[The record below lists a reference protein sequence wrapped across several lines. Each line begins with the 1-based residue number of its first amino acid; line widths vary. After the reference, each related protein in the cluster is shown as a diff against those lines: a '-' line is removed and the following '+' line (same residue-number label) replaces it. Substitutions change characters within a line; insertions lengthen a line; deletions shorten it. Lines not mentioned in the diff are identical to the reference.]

1 MESKVVAGVTDRVYP
16 PSAII
21 KLVGEDYF
29 TPFLTLFGD
38 EFKHRFFTYKI
49 FFRDSPSPMTTV
61 KIIL

>member
-1 MESKVVAGVTDRVYP
+1 MESKVVAGVTDRVYL

-38 EFKHRFFTYKI
+38 EFKDKFFTYKI
-49 FFRDSPSPMTTV
+49 FFRDSPCPMTTV